1 MNFFTSFDIKYYMF
15 KRRVHI
21 KKIYIFITLIVII
34 VVVAPVLAVFNRKKA
49 VADIQ
54 PQMQCITLWQ
64 VDGFE
69 GGKGSRAQYLKS
81 KAEKCFKQS
90 KTYVNVVPL
99 SADAARENMANGDF
113 PDIISY
119 SAGFYGLESYVGG
132 KNFANKVWCR
142 GGYCLLSID
151 ERADFNDAT
160 AQNTVVNVGTDNLA
174 DVAAVLCGV
183 GGAAMEEPTNAYLKL
198 IGGKYRYMLGT
209 QRDVFR
215 LKARNVP
222 FTIKPIEQFNDLYQN
237 ISILTDIGEKVELC
251 NKFIDYLLKNSGVG
265 ALGLFGGGELVAEEL
280 NCMANTKFEHILNYP
295 CGKDYIQSLKAAAA
309 SGDINKIKS
318 LLK

>member
-1 MNFFTSFDIKYYMF
+1 M
-15 KRRVHI
+15 
-21 KKIYIFITLIVII
+21 
-34 VVVAPVLAVFNRKKA
+34 
-49 VADIQ
+49 
-54 PQMQCITLWQ
+54 
-64 VDGFE
+64 
-69 GGKGSRAQYLKS
+69 
-81 KAEKCFKQS
+81 
-90 KTYVNVVPL
+90 
-99 SADAARENMANGDF
+99 
-113 PDIISY
+113 
-119 SAGFYGLESYVGG
+119 
-132 KNFANKVWCR
+132 
-142 GGYCLLSID
+142 
-151 ERADFNDAT
+151 
-160 AQNTVVNVGTDNLA
+160 GTDNLA